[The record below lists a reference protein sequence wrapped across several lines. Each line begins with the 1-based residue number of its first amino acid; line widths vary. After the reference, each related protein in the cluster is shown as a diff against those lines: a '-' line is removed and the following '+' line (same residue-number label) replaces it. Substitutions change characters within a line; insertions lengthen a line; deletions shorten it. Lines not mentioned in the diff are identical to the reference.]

1 MKRHAADLIQFPGNL
16 SVVSSPSVSVFLIR
30 NVPLFIKIFILFYK
44 HTDSQVTPD

>member
-1 MKRHAADLIQFPGNL
+1 MKRHAADLIQFPGNI

-30 NVPLFIKIFILFYK
+30 NVPLFIFKKIKNYK